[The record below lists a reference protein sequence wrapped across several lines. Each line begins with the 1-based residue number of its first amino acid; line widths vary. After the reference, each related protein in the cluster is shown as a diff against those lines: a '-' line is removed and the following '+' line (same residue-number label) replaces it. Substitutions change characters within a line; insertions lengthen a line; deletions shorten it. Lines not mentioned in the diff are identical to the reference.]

1 MSLQSAY
8 KQFLAAPNPSLLT
21 TDASLHF
28 ITTLIT
34 VHGASDVVKH
44 LNGQNHQLEKK
55 EETFL
60 NTVEGPSSIAAEI
73 HTTIE
78 FKTSGGSYLPGLDD
92 NFLADRTVTFP
103 IIHIVSF
110 DANGKI
116 QQIRQNWDQGS
127 LLKLIDVIGK
137 TGRNWPIRDGKDQIK
152 LIASSVKN
160 TGMSDV
166 SSNMDPLARARGN
179 SKNVLR
185 DPHASLSLFT
195 PREDTGS
202 KSRPAEVPAS
212 VSAKPAPRDYHDLF
226 VNKNSSTVDDGPS
239 PPKAGASKKFAP
251 SRLFDADEEEHT
263 PDSPIREKSKD
274 VMYRPNPARYEHFDF
289 TDAPEGEEPERPP
302 TGKGSKGQH
311 KSQWGF
317 DDFKTP
323 QKVVPTKV
331 LRAAE
336 VRHWGNSD
344 DEVLDSPVKFKKTE
358 KPRKDAQ
365 THFEFQDE
373 ATPQKDRRIVER
385 PRGQGNNNGLGLYKD
400 ILFDENGSETPAK
413 KNTTGLANA
422 KDRTKDFNPH
432 FSMADESPVT
442 GQAPP
447 THMAEDRAKA
457 VKMMGA
463 NWDTYDQSPIEKN
476 AKKEND
482 PASPSRST
490 STKEPLSEIN
500 KTSQR
505 NQQNTGIKTMGDGMG
520 GSKGAGRSWGF
531 GDDSDGEEAGGLNG
545 VGSKFRNGRPGK
557 AQNQKATGGGFWDF

>member
-8 KQFLAAPNPSLLT
+8 KQFLASPNPSLLAA
-21 TDASLHF
+21 DASLHF
-28 ITTLIT
+28 ITTLVT
-34 VHGASDVVKH
+34 VHGASNVVKH

-92 NFLADRTVTFP
+92 NFIADHTVTFP

-110 DANGKI
+110 DGNGKI

-152 LIASSVKN
+152 LIASSIKN
-160 TGMSDV
+160 TD
-166 SSNMDPLARARGN
+166 DF
-179 SKNVLR
+179 
-185 DPHASLSLFT
+185 LS
-195 PREDTGS
+195 
-202 KSRPAEVPAS
+202 
-212 VSAKPAPRDYHDLF
+212 
-226 VNKNSSTVDDGPS
+226 
-239 PPKAGASKKFAP
+239 PKAGASKKFAP
-251 SRLFDADEEEHT
+251 SRLFDADEDENK

-274 VMYRPNPARYEHFDF
+274 PMYRPNPARYEHFDI
-289 TDAPEGEEPERPP
+289 TDGPGEEESIRPP

-311 KSQWGF
+311 QTQWGF
-317 DDFKTP
+317 DDFQTP

-365 THFEFQDE
+365 THFEFQDD
-373 ATPQKDRRIVER
+373 ATPQKDRRIIGN

-400 ILFDENGSETPAK
+400 ILFGENGGDTPASK
-413 KNTTGLANA
+413 KQTTGLAHA
-422 KDRTKDFNPH
+422 KDRTKDFDH

-442 GQAPP
+442 GQAP
-447 THMAEDRAKA
+447 THIAGDRAKA
-457 VKMMGA
+457 VKMMDA

-476 AKKEND
+476 AQKENE
-482 PASPSRST
+482 PSSPSRSN

-500 KTSQR
+500 TAPKR

-520 GSKGAGRSWGF
+520 GSKGAGRRWGF
-531 GDDSDGEEAGGLNG
+531 GDDSDGEETGGLNG

-557 AQNQKATGGGFWDF
+557 AQNQKASGGDFWDF